1 MLCCAGFG
9 PAGVAVMWMQG
20 AKWDA
25 TSAGMAFP
33 GKRGILPNYTLADS
47 ASVAVYSGHDISDVL
62 HE

>member
-1 MLCCAGFG
+1 
-9 PAGVAVMWMQG
+9 MWMQG